1 MKGYICEHCGAA
13 LDPGERCDCR
23 DVRVVVLRSDGSLEV
38 SVTDGK
44 IETYQSIV
52 GGYVERIPSLPTISL
67 LVNEDGKRLGL
78 PRNPFFPGYVGN
90 IILIKDPR
98 AEETEFRSFNEY
110 ETTQLLQIF
119 APTRRAI

>member
-23 DVRVVVLRSDGSLEV
+23 DVRVVILRSDGSLEV

-44 IETYQSIV
+44 IETYQRIV

-78 PRNPFFPGYVGN
+78 PKNPFFPGYVGN

-98 AEETEFRSFNEY
+98 TDETEFRSFNDY
-110 ETTQLLQIF
+110 ETAQLLQIF
-119 APTRRAI
+119 APTRRAT